1 MKNKKIH
8 SPARAF
14 LDMVL
19 TFVIACVLFVGF
31 RYFIR
36 FPVVSG
42 TSMEPTY
49 HDGDRLAVFY
59 TKDVK
64 LNDIVVSWSET
75 LDEYIVKRVIGMPG
89 DKIEI
94 TAGALYRNG
103 TRVYESY
110 VNEIYWDSPIDVS
123 IELKDD
129 QYFLLG
135 DNRNHSMD
143 SRSFGAVPKE
153 DIFGKVITCVQH
165 KKEQTYE

>member
-1 MKNKKIH
+1 MKNKKTQ

-64 LNDIVVSWSET
+64 LN
-75 LDEYIVKRVIGMPG
+75 YMGG
-89 DKIEI
+89 
-94 TAGALYRNG
+94 
-103 TRVYESY
+103 
-110 VNEIYWDSPIDVS
+110 
-123 IELKDD
+123 
-129 QYFLLG
+129 
-135 DNRNHSMD
+135 
-143 SRSFGAVPKE
+143 
-153 DIFGKVITCVQH
+153 
-165 KKEQTYE
+165 

>member
-1 MKNKKIH
+1 MKNKKTQ
-8 SPARAF
+8 SPRAL
-14 LDMVL
+14 LDTVL

-59 TKDVK
+59 TNDVK

-75 LDEYIVKRVIGMPG
+75 LDEYIVKRVIGTPG

-94 TAGALYRNG
+94 TGGALYRNG
-103 TRVYESY
+103 ARVYESY
-110 VNEIYWDSPIDVS
+110 INEIYWDSS
-123 IELKDD
+123 IEVSVELSDD

-143 SRSFGAVPKE
+143 SRSFGAVPKD
-153 DIFGKVITCVQH
+153 DIFGKVMTCVQH
-165 KKEQTYE
+165 KKG